1 MTADSGAQGQK
12 AGQIVEAGYGGETGL
27 LIAAGDRGRASL
39 TGEVFLAAGYAL
51 PGVIGFALGGLLWS
65 VIQVFFPG
73 YTGGSYSGIL
83 FWIAGGCIFGFAGGF
98 LLDILPKKRLE
109 MAVFGAAAYSIGF
122 AVMVFAVELIM
133 RGQQVPG
140 GLLFAVGIAA
150 VGFIFGLPLKRPGL
164 FVLLGACGFIAGGVL
179 GLALYRTSSIL
190 IQLAHAF
197 PLLGYLPGI
206 AMLVGLGIGTG
217 MLMGLGKY
225 IVEAR

>member
-1 MTADSGAQGQK
+1 MSADSGAQGQK
-12 AGQIVEAGYGGETGL
+12 AGQIAEAGYVGETGL
-27 LIAAGDRGRASL
+27 LMAASDRGRASL
-39 TGEVFLAAGYAL
+39 TGEVFFAAEYAL

-83 FWIAGGCIFGFAGGF
+83 FWIAGGCIFGFAGIF
-98 LLDILPKKRLE
+98 ILDILPNKRLE
-109 MAVFGAAAYSIGF
+109 MAALGAAAYSIGF
-122 AVMVFAVELIM
+122 AVIVTAVELIM

-140 GLLFAVGIAA
+140 GLLFAVGMAA

-164 FVLLGACGFIAGGVL
+164 FVLLSACGFIAGGVL
-179 GLALYRTSSIL
+179 GLALYRASSIL
-190 IQLAHAF
+190 IQFTHTYQ
-197 PLLGYLPGI
+197 LLGYLPGI

-225 IVEAR
+225 IVETR